1 MRFELTTL
9 NGLRVRVSDEGDG
22 SVAASISSC
31 LLTAAAAQDEI
42 AAGLRQPRLS
52 AHWQDDLTKFRGDVA
67 QLESELAPGSS
78 DSSTVARQC
87 LSYLEA
93 LGGQL
98 RAAAGLMEKSRVAG
112 SRRVW
117 RPHLARR
124 PGSDPRDLRT
134 DIAVVHA
141 NLRRDSPAFRHA
153 VRLAIAVP
161 ASLAL
166 ATWLSLPRGY
176 WLAFSV
182 AVILKPDYS
191 TLFDRGLGRVVGTL
205 VGATL
210 AAVIVSEL
218 QPDLFWTS
226 VMVAVM
232 AWAVYSTWAASF
244 SVAMGFVTA
253 LVLTLLSTSLHD
265 TVGTAF
271 DRFIDVT
278 LGAVIA
284 VVAYLVW
291 PTSPK
296 AGVEE
301 SQFGLFASLRDYLA
315 VVIEVIEQKPVPD
328 QQVMARAK
336 STRLAWANSEAAVD
350 RSIQEP
356 AATRIDPSQGRG
368 LLAAAQRIVRATQGL
383 WIDAERGATLA
394 PFAAMDDLSAGL
406 LNGLD
411 ILANAFAGRPAS
423 PMPDLRALFRA
434 VDPAL
439 TQMDVAPSVGLHLD
453 ELVNAID
460 TAAHLV
466 GLLAPDVH

>member
-1 MRFELTTL
+1 
-9 NGLRVRVSDEGDG
+9 
-22 SVAASISSC
+22 
-31 LLTAAAAQDEI
+31 
-42 AAGLRQPRLS
+42 
-52 AHWQDDLTKFRGDVA
+52 
-67 QLESELAPGSS
+67 
-78 DSSTVARQC
+78 
-87 LSYLEA
+87 
-93 LGGQL
+93 
-98 RAAAGLMEKSRVAG
+98 
-112 SRRVW
+112 
-117 RPHLARR
+117 
-124 PGSDPRDLRT
+124 
-134 DIAVVHA
+134 
-141 NLRRDSPAFRHA
+141 
-153 VRLAIAVP
+153 
-161 ASLAL
+161 
-166 ATWLSLPRGY
+166 
-176 WLAFSV
+176 
-182 AVILKPDYS
+182 
-191 TLFDRGLGRVVGTL
+191 L

-218 QPDLFWTS
+218 QPDLFWTT
-226 VMVAVM
+226 VLVAAM

-278 LGAVIA
+278 LGAIIA
-284 VVAYLVW
+284 VVVYLVW

-296 AGVEE
+296 AGIEK

-315 VVIEVIEQKPVPD
+315 VVIDVVEQKPVSD
-328 QQVMARAK
+328 QQVMARSK

-383 WIDAERGATLA
+383 WIDAERGATVT
-394 PFAAMDDLSAGL
+394 PFAALEELSTGLLAGL
-406 LNGLD
+406 DN
-411 ILANAFAGRPAS
+411 LANAFAGRPTT

-434 VDPAL
+434 VELAL
-439 TQMDVAPSVGLHLD
+439 AQMDVAPSLGLHLD

-466 GLLAPDVH
+466 GLMTPEIH